1 MLPIQHL
8 LPLRAVNITLQF
20 TASAKSRLFHQLALT
35 AWLRHL
41 IGDVP
46 HYEKYMILDAPENGH
61 TSYRKGDFY
70 RFTLFALNGGEKL
83 LQQILDCLYL
93 LPNNVKIRD
102 EKMPFRNNLIFH
114 EADDLLTGE
123 QIQSVAGLSL
133 YTYEAL
139 QQETDIWIQHD
150 QCWLN
155 WISPARLLLPK
166 SVRRPKKNENSFC
179 RHRSQLDFANLNN
192 RLYDTLAE
200 LLRQRVESLPSRR
213 TDETQRLEM
222 ADVFWMDYSYYNNQ
236 GNEKPMGGLLGRL
249 LLDTENMPLE
259 QWLYWI
265 LGQYVGIGQRRSFGW
280 GRYQLESIETG
291 RTMPRA
297 SAKTSLLELACQQEN
312 LETAYL
318 EIGEDEADVERL
330 IHLREQLLQDEY
342 TIPTLHKQILKEDSR
357 LLQVPPFFDRVAQR
371 AVAQILIPAL
381 DTLMY
386 SGSFGFRRG
395 RSRHSAAQMI
405 QRASQAGYRWVF
417 ESDIDDFFDNIQW
430 SRLYTRL
437 TAFFGDDA
445 VVDLVMGWMSATV
458 EGKERKA
465 GLPQGSPLSPL
476 LANMMLDDFD
486 SDLET
491 AGLQLVRFADDF
503 VVS

>member
-1 MLPIQHL
+1 
-8 LPLRAVNITLQF
+8 
-20 TASAKSRLFHQLALT
+20 
-35 AWLRHL
+35 
-41 IGDVP
+41 
-46 HYEKYMILDAPENGH
+46 
-61 TSYRKGDFY
+61 
-70 RFTLFALNGGEKL
+70 
-83 LQQILDCLYL
+83 
-93 LPNNVKIRD
+93 
-102 EKMPFRNNLIFH
+102 
-114 EADDLLTGE
+114 
-123 QIQSVAGLSL
+123 
-133 YTYEAL
+133 L

-200 LLRQRVESLPSRR
+200 LLRQRVDRLPSRR

-249 LLDTENMPLE
+249 LLDTEEMPLE
-259 QWLYWI
+259 QWCYWI

-291 RTMPRA
+291 RTIPRA
-297 SAKTSLLELACQQEN
+297 SAKTSLLELACKQEN

-318 EIGEDEADVERL
+318 EIGKNKADVERL
-330 IHLREQLLQDEY
+330 TRLRKELLQDEY
-342 TIPTLHKQILKEDSR
+342 IIPSLHEQTLKEDSQ

-371 AVAQILIPAL
+371 AVAQVLTPAL
-381 DTLMY
+381 DTLIY
-386 SGSFGFRRG
+386 SRNRVFSKNSVSERRSFGFRRG

-405 QRASQAGYRWVF
+405 QRAYQAGYRWVF

-476 LANMMLDDFD
+476 LANMMLSNFD
-486 SDLET
+486 SDLEEGINSLKSVAVT
-491 AGLQLVRFADDF
+491 FLHHLTQTR
-503 VVS
+503 